1 MRFITS
7 GYLALGLVAVSMS
20 AQAATHHNMDTQ
32 AVIDSSPNI
41 EKVLKNLQTQHDQAS
56 SLIKSARQPLEL
68 SLESPLL
75 ATAQSSAAVSQEQDV
90 LEKLTAVASNTVNKF
105 SQSGLASWYGSKFH
119 GRKTASGELFD
130 MNAMTAAH
138 RSLKLGSYVKVTNNT
153 NGKSVVVKINDRG
166 PYHGSR
172 VLDLSKAAANKL
184 GIISGGVGNV
194 TIEKVSGP

>member
-1 MRFITS
+1 MRFTTS
-7 GYLALGLVAVSMS
+7 GCLTLGLALASLST
-20 AQAATHHNMDTQ
+20 QAATHNIDTQ

-41 EKVLKNLQTQHDQAS
+41 EKVLKNLQTQHDQAP
-56 SLIKSARQPLEL
+56 SLIKSARQPLSL

-75 ATAQSSAAVSQEQDV
+75 ATAQSTITVSQDQDM
-90 LEKLTAVASNTVNKF
+90 LEKLTVVASNTVNKF

-119 GRKTASGELFD
+119 GRKTASGEVFD

-153 NGKSVVVKINDRG
+153 NGKSVVVRINDRG
-166 PYHGSR
+166 PYHGNR
-172 VLDLSKAAANKL
+172 MLDLSKAAANKL
-184 GIISGGVGNV
+184 GIISRGVGNV